1 MAKKIGKK
9 VATKQNTQV
18 AVSEARPDW
27 MDDTGR
33 GSEEV
38 GFDDMTIPRLD
49 VIQDLSPQHKKNKPE
64 YIEDAEP
71 GILFN
76 TVTSVLYGTSVKFI
90 PVYFRKE
97 WVIWKD
103 IKAGGGFRGAHA
115 TQQEAVN
122 ALSELDDADQ
132 CDIQDTGQHFGLI
145 VNLDGSV
152 EDICI
157 SMSKSKM
164 KASRQ
169 LNSMVKIRGGD
180 RFSSMYDIKA
190 IEAQNAAGQDYW
202 NIAVKPLGFVSKELY
217 AAGEA
222 LYEQVKLGTKDVDR
236 KDGDDKE
243 EDRDF

>member
-1 MAKKIGKK
+1 MVGKK
-9 VATKQNTQV
+9 VVKKAAS
-18 AVSEARPDW
+18 AVSEVRPDW
-27 MDDTGR
+27 MDNSSR

-38 GFDDMTIPRLD
+38 GFDDLTIPRLD

-64 YIEDAEP
+64 YIAGAEP
-71 GILFN
+71 GLLFN
-76 TVTSVLYGTSVKFI
+76 TVTKVLYGGDVHFI

-103 IKAGGGFRGAHA
+103 IKSGGGFRGAHA

-145 VNLDGSV
+145 VNKDGST
-152 EDICI
+152 EDIVI

-169 LNSMVKIRGGD
+169 LNSMVRIRGGD
-180 RFSSMYDIKA
+180 RFSSMYEISA
-190 IEAQNAAGQDYW
+190 VEAQNAAGQDYW
-202 NIAVKPLGFVSKELY
+202 NLGIKPLGFVSKELFT
-217 AAGEA
+217 AGEA

-236 KDGDDKE
+236 DKGDNKN

>member
-1 MAKKIGKK
+1 MAGKK
-9 VATKQNTQV
+9 VAKKK
-18 AVSEARPDW
+18 ASEVSQTTEIRPEW
-27 MDDTGR
+27 MDNKGR

-38 GFDDMTIPRLD
+38 GFEDLTIPRLD

-64 YIEDAEP
+64 YIAGAEP
-71 GILFN
+71 GLLFN
-76 TVTSVLYGTSVKFI
+76 TVTGQLYGSYVHFI

-103 IKAGGGFRGAHA
+103 INSGGGFRGAHA

-122 ALSELDDADQ
+122 ALAELDDADQ

-145 VNLDGSV
+145 VHKDGSV

-180 RFSSMYDIKA
+180 RFSSMYEIKA
-190 IEAQNAAGQDYW
+190 VEAQNAANQDYW
-202 NIAVKPLGFVSKELY
+202 NIAIKPLGYVNEEIF

-222 LYEQVKLGTKDVDR
+222 LYEQVKLGTKDVNR
-236 KDGDDKE
+236 NETDDKE
-243 EDRDF
+243 DREF

>member
-1 MAKKIGKK
+1 MASKK
-9 VATKQNTQV
+9 VVKKTAS
-18 AVSEARPDW
+18 AVTETRPDY
-27 MDDTGR
+27 MGDSNR

-38 GFDDMTIPRLD
+38 GFDDLTIPRLD

-64 YIEDAEP
+64 YITGAEP

-76 TVTSVLYGTSVKFI
+76 TVTSTLYGGSVHFV

-122 ALSELDDADQ
+122 ALAELDDSEQ

-145 VNLDGSV
+145 VHKDGTT
-152 EDICI
+152 EDIVI

-169 LNSMVKIRGGD
+169 LNSMVRIRGGD
-180 RFSSMYDIKA
+180 RFSSMYEIKA
-190 IEAQNAAGQDYW
+190 VEAQNAAGQDYW
-202 NIAVKPLGFVSKELY
+202 NINIKPLGFVSKEIY

-222 LYEQVKLGTKDVDR
+222 LYEQVKLGTKDVNR
-236 KDGDDKE
+236 NESDKE

>member
-1 MAKKIGKK
+1 MAGKK
-9 VATKQNTQV
+9 VAKKTNS
-18 AVSEARPDW
+18 AVTTSEARPDW
-27 MDDTGR
+27 MDNTGR

-38 GFDDMTIPRLD
+38 GFDDLTIPRLD
-49 VIQDLSPQHKKNKPE
+49 VIQDLSPQHKKTKPE
-64 YIEDAEP
+64 YIEGAEP

-76 TVTSVLYGTSVKFI
+76 TVTGTLYGSSVHFI

-103 IKAGGGFRGAHA
+103 INSGGGFRGAHA

-145 VNLDGSV
+145 VKSDGSV

-180 RFSSMYDIKA
+180 RFGSMYEFKA

-202 NIAVKPLGFVSKELY
+202 NLGVKPLGYVSEALF

-222 LYEQVKLGTKDVDR
+222 LYEQVKLGTKDVNRSESDE
-236 KDGDDKE
+236 KG